1 MSTDKKFTGTVGR
14 TIFDTKYR
22 YNTTPAQEKKPN
34 VIYILMD
41 DMGFAQLGCYG
52 SSINTPNIDKL
63 AKDGLRYNNFHTTAV
78 CSATRASLLTGA
90 NHHTAGIAG
99 LCEMQTGCE
108 NAVGHIKPEF
118 ATIAEILKEYGY
130 ATFCS
135 GKWHLAAQQATT
147 GKKDDWPLAKGFDNY
162 YGFLQG
168 ENDQFHPHLIRDNS
182 AVKQPKTVE
191 DGYHFSEDIVDDA
204 IHHIFTQQMNAPE
217 QPFFLYLAFGAMHT
231 PHHAPKEYIEKY
243 KGKFDEGWDIVR
255 LQWFERQ
262 KEIGIIPQEAELT
275 EKNPYVKD
283 WDSLNYK
290 EKAVYARY
298 MEAFAGMLEHT
309 DAQIGRLI
317 GYLREAGILDD
328 TVIVFLSDNGAS
340 AEGGVDGRFNAMRGQ
355 DVTISS
361 EGEVDYAY
369 EHLDQIG
376 TEITFNHYPT
386 GWANCGNT
394 PFKWYKIWAHEGGI
408 KDPLIISYPKLIKD
422 KGSVRHQY
430 HHVSDIT
437 PTILDIIGEK
447 KPESIK
453 GVHQQPFTG
462 ISMKYTFDNAES
474 SDEKTIQYYEVMGNR
489 GIYKDG
495 WKAVVNHTFTEK
507 YEDDAWELYHVE
519 DDYSEKYNIA
529 DKYPNKL
536 RELQEDFMHEAG
548 KYGVFPMLRG
558 AFHACPENMS
568 RMYGDGMK
576 LQGKTL
582 EFQNIIEPFD
592 LVRERNIDSVNVN
605 YLILAEIERES
616 EEQSGVIYSNGQRFG
631 GIALYVKDN
640 RLKFAYNDN
649 VDVKILTSD
658 LTIPIGKISVG
669 ISFIRKKDHAIATLY
684 VNKKNV
690 GELKITRFSY
700 MTGFAATVGANH
712 YTAVAPQE
720 YQVPF
725 NWQGK
730 FNSLKIQQFSTFIDE
745 QGELEKLLSV
755 E

>member
-22 YNTTPAQEKKPN
+22 YSTTPAQEKKPN

-90 NHHTAGIAG
+90 NHHMVGIAG

-135 GKWHLAAQQATT
+135 GKWHLAAQQATI

-182 AVKQPKTVE
+182 AVEQPKTVE
-191 DGYHFSEDIVDDA
+191 EGYHFSEDIVDDA

-243 KGKFDEGWDIVR
+243 KGKFDEGWDVVR

-453 GVHQQPFTG
+453 GVHQQQFTG
-462 ISMKYTFDNAES
+462 ISMKYTFDNAEA

-519 DDYSEKYNIA
+519 EDYSEKYNVA
-529 DKYPNKL
+529 DKYPKKL

-548 KYGVFPMLRG
+548 KYRVFPMLRG
-558 AFHACPENMS
+558 AFHARPENIS

-649 VDVKILTSD
+649 VDVKILTSN

>member
-1 MSTDKKFTGTVGR
+1 M
-14 TIFDTKYR
+14 
-22 YNTTPAQEKKPN
+22 
-34 VIYILMD
+34 
-41 DMGFAQLGCYG
+41 
-52 SSINTPNIDKL
+52 
-63 AKDGLRYNNFHTTAV
+63 
-78 CSATRASLLTGA
+78 
-90 NHHTAGIAG
+90 
-99 LCEMQTGCE
+99 
-108 NAVGHIKPEF
+108 
-118 ATIAEILKEYGY
+118 
-130 ATFCS
+130 
-135 GKWHLAAQQATT
+135 
-147 GKKDDWPLAKGFDNY
+147 
-162 YGFLQG
+162 
-168 ENDQFHPHLIRDNS
+168 
-182 AVKQPKTVE
+182 
-191 DGYHFSEDIVDDA
+191 
-204 IHHIFTQQMNAPE
+204 
-217 QPFFLYLAFGAMHT
+217 
-231 PHHAPKEYIEKY
+231 
-243 KGKFDEGWDIVR
+243 
-255 LQWFERQ
+255 
-262 KEIGIIPQEAELT
+262 
-275 EKNPYVKD
+275 
-283 WDSLNYK
+283 
-290 EKAVYARY
+290 
-298 MEAFAGMLEHT
+298 
-309 DAQIGRLI
+309 
-317 GYLREAGILDD
+317 
-328 TVIVFLSDNGAS
+328 
-340 AEGGVDGRFNAMRGQ
+340 
-355 DVTISS
+355 TISS

-462 ISMKYTFDNAES
+462 ISMKYTFDNAEA

-745 QGELEKLLSV
+745 QGELERLLSV

>member
-108 NAVGHIKPEF
+108 NAVGHIKPEY

-168 ENDQFHPHLIRDNS
+168 ENDQFHPYLIRDNS

-191 DGYHFSEDIVDDA
+191 EGYHFSEDIVDDA

-340 AEGGVDGRFNAMRGQ
+340 AECGV
-355 DVTISS
+355 V
-361 EGEVDYAY
+361 
-369 EHLDQIG
+369 
-376 TEITFNHYPT
+376 
-386 GWANCGNT
+386 
-394 PFKWYKIWAHEGGI
+394 
-408 KDPLIISYPKLIKD
+408 
-422 KGSVRHQY
+422 
-430 HHVSDIT
+430 
-437 PTILDIIGEK
+437 
-447 KPESIK
+447 
-453 GVHQQPFTG
+453 
-462 ISMKYTFDNAES
+462 
-474 SDEKTIQYYEVMGNR
+474 
-489 GIYKDG
+489 
-495 WKAVVNHTFTEK
+495 
-507 YEDDAWELYHVE
+507 
-519 DDYSEKYNIA
+519 
-529 DKYPNKL
+529 
-536 RELQEDFMHEAG
+536 
-548 KYGVFPMLRG
+548 
-558 AFHACPENMS
+558 
-568 RMYGDGMK
+568 
-576 LQGKTL
+576 
-582 EFQNIIEPFD
+582 
-592 LVRERNIDSVNVN
+592 
-605 YLILAEIERES
+605 
-616 EEQSGVIYSNGQRFG
+616 
-631 GIALYVKDN
+631 
-640 RLKFAYNDN
+640 
-649 VDVKILTSD
+649 
-658 LTIPIGKISVG
+658 
-669 ISFIRKKDHAIATLY
+669 
-684 VNKKNV
+684 
-690 GELKITRFSY
+690 
-700 MTGFAATVGANH
+700 
-712 YTAVAPQE
+712 
-720 YQVPF
+720 
-725 NWQGK
+725 
-730 FNSLKIQQFSTFIDE
+730 
-745 QGELEKLLSV
+745 
-755 E
+755 

>member
-22 YNTTPAQEKKPN
+22 YNTAPAQEKKPN
-34 VIYILMD
+34 VIYILLD

-108 NAVGHIKPEF
+108 NAVGHIKPEY

-231 PHHAPKEYIEKY
+231 PHHAPKEYIDKY
-243 KGKFDEGWDIVR
+243 KGKFDAGWDVVR
-255 LQWFERQ
+255 QQWFERQ
-262 KEIGIIPQEAELT
+262 KKIGIIPQDAELT
-275 EKNPYVKD
+275 EKNPYVRD

-317 GYLREAGILDD
+317 GYLKDAGILDD

-355 DVTISS
+355 DVTASS

-369 EHLDQIG
+369 EYLDQIG
-376 TEITFNHYPT
+376 TENTFNHYPT

-394 PFKWYKIWAHEGGI
+394 PFQWYKIWAHEGGI

-422 KGSVRHQY
+422 KGGVCHQY

-437 PTILDIIGEK
+437 PTILDIIGEE
-447 KPESIK
+447 KPEIIK

-462 ISMKYTFDNAES
+462 ISMKYTFDNADAP
-474 SDEKTIQYYEVMGNR
+474 DEKTIQYYEVMGNR

-507 YEDDAWELYHVE
+507 YEDDVWELYHVE
-519 DDYSEKYNIA
+519 DDYSEKYNVA
-529 DKYPNKL
+529 DKYPEKL

-576 LQGKTL
+576 LPGKTI

-605 YLILAEIERES
+605 YLIFAEVERES
-616 EEQSGVIYSNGQRFG
+616 EGQGGVIYSNGQRFG
-631 GIALYVKDN
+631 GISFYVKDN

-649 VDVKILTSD
+649 IDVKILTSD
-658 LTIPIGKISVG
+658 SPLPPGKLSVG
-669 ISFIRKKDHAIATLY
+669 VSFTRKKDHAIATLY
-684 VNKKNV
+684 VNKKSV
-690 GELKITRFSY
+690 GQLKITRFSY
-700 MTGFAATVGANH
+700 MTGFSSTVGANR

-730 FNSLKIQQFSTFIDE
+730 FNSLKIQQFSTFIDG
-745 QGELEKLLSV
+745 QNELEKLLSV

>member
-22 YNTTPAQEKKPN
+22 YSTTPAQEKKPN

-90 NHHTAGIAG
+90 NHHMVGIAG

-108 NAVGHIKPEF
+108 NAVGHIKPEY

-182 AVKQPKTVE
+182 AVEQPKTVE
-191 DGYHFSEDIVDDA
+191 EGYHFSEDIVDDA

-243 KGKFDEGWDIVR
+243 KGKFDEGWDVVR

-462 ISMKYTFDNAES
+462 ISMKYTFDNAEA

-576 LQGKTL
+576 LQGKIL

-592 LVRERNIDSVNVN
+592 LVKERNIDSVNVN

-649 VDVKILTSD
+649 VDVKILTSN